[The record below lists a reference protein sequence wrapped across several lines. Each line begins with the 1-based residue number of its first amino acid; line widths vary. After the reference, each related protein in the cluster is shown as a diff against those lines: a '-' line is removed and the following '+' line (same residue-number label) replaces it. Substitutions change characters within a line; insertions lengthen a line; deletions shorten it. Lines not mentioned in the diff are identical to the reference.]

1 MSWFD
6 IFLLAALAGF
16 VALGAKRKLT
26 GLVVGLLSIPLFW
39 VLATFADNGSSGLVV
54 ALVMAV
60 LAGVLFG
67 MIGRTSIFKG
77 RGLELPLSIAGG
89 IGGLLTGLLLV
100 GALITSFPVSLSFDR
115 ATVYYPSQE
124 TPKAVIDAANG
135 SQIFGLGRSIVLFDL
150 LDKTSLSASQQGV
163 YSALNGFFAV
173 GRPWE
178 RSN

>member
-6 IFLLAALAGF
+6 IFLLASLAAF

-26 GLVVGLLSIPLFW
+26 GLLVGVLSIPFFRLF
-39 VLATFADNGSSGLVV
+39 LTFADNGTSGIIV
-54 ALVMAV
+54 AIVLAV
-60 LAGVLFG
+60 LAGILFG

-89 IGGLLTGLLLV
+89 LGGLLTGLLLV
-100 GALITSFPVSLSFDR
+100 GALITSFPVSLNFDR
-115 ATVYYPSQE
+115 TNVYYPSQD
-124 TPKAVIDAANG
+124 TPKLLIDAANG
-135 SQIFGLGRSIVLFDL
+135 SQIFQLGRSIVLFDL
-150 LDKTSLSASQQGV
+150 LDKTDLSASQQGI
-163 YSALNGFFAV
+163 YNALNGFFAV